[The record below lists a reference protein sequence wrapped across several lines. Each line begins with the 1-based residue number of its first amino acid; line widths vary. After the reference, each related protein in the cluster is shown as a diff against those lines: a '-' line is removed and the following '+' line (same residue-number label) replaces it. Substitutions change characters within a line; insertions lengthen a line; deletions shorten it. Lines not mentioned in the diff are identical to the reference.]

1 MYKRN
6 LGNTTLTVLLTIPLM
21 TAMYFSTWYPG
32 LNRKMLEVSQDIVPE
47 ARFPAVTLF
56 QRLDWSA
63 QAHILPVDYAKCFL
77 GWLEATG
84 MTPMCKDL
92 PPKALVPG
100 QACNCSEDWS
110 SPVVEDFAW
119 QNIAYRYLS
128 FTPSTALISSTPTY
142 IMTLQVFFNYNA
154 TFSLKTSSQEQAPS
168 LYMAVYDPNLSLT
181 DALQRGYSRLVLIG
195 ANGDS
200 SINLGLQYRQEMG
213 YNPAY
218 DYTLGISTVP
228 NLNLVCNTAS
238 NESYPCHITL
248 FLQMPTFDRTI
259 MLEKPAMGWL
269 VGDVAASVGGYFSFV
284 QALSWLVSG
293 QAGAS

>member
-1 MYKRN
+1 M
-6 LGNTTLTVLLTIPLM
+6 
-21 TAMYFSTWYPG
+21 
-32 LNRKMLEVSQDIVPE
+32 
-47 ARFPAVTLF
+47 TLF

-63 QAHILPVDYAKCFL
+63 QAHILPEDYAKCFL

-92 PPKALVPG
+92 PQKALVPG

-142 IMTLQVFFNYNA
+142 IMTLQVFFNCNISYPSHEQLFTDSTLDNA

-168 LYMAVYDPNLSLT
+168 LYMAVYDPSLTLT
-181 DALQRGYSRLVLIG
+181 DALQRGYSRMVLIS

-213 YNPAY
+213 YDPAY
-218 DYTLGISTVP
+218 DYSMSLHPSPITYTTVP
-228 NLNLVCNTAS
+228 N
-238 NESYPCHITL
+238 
-248 FLQMPTFDRTI
+248 
-259 MLEKPAMGWL
+259 
-269 VGDVAASVGGYFSFV
+269 
-284 QALSWLVSG
+284 
-293 QAGAS
+293 

>member
-1 MYKRN
+1 M
-6 LGNTTLTVLLTIPLM
+6 
-21 TAMYFSTWYPG
+21 
-32 LNRKMLEVSQDIVPE
+32 
-47 ARFPAVTLF
+47 TLF

-128 FTPSTALISSTPTY
+128 FAPSTALISSTPTY
-142 IMTLQVFFNYNA
+142 IMTLQVFFNCTVSYSSHEQLFTDAIPDNA

-168 LYMAVYDPNLSLT
+168 LYMAVYDPTLSLT

-195 ANGDS
+195 ANADS

-213 YNPAY
+213 YDPAY
-218 DYTLGISTVP
+218 DYSMSRPHAYPILLQTLIEHP
-228 NLNLVCNTAS
+228 
-238 NESYPCHITL
+238 
-248 FLQMPTFDRTI
+248 DR
-259 MLEKPAMGWL
+259 L
-269 VGDVAASVGGYFSFV
+269 
-284 QALSWLVSG
+284 
-293 QAGAS
+293 